1 MAGAMDASSLR
12 HVEHLCEVLYNSTN
26 EQDRQSAQQQLLSL
40 QSSAEYIPQ
49 CQYILDNSKSPYALF
64 VASSALT
71 RLITQY
77 WNNFSVSERMDI
89 RNYILSYLAAS
100 GPQLPDFVATS
111 LIQLVRSSASLV
123 METERAVRMISTIQV
138 PMPPNS
144 HGCRV
149 APVRYIQYLSC
160 FVVSFIR
167 SAASRNWAGLMRRS
181 TGTWL
186 MRSPSS
192 CRRRWTTAS

>member
-123 METERAVRMISTIQV
+123 METERAVRMIST
-138 PMPPNS
+138 N
-144 HGCRV
+144 
-149 APVRYIQYLSC
+149 
-160 FVVSFIR
+160 
-167 SAASRNWAGLMRRS
+167 
-181 TGTWL
+181 
-186 MRSPSS
+186 
-192 CRRRWTTAS
+192 